1 MQLCAG
7 GGKSNAQLGSTSSLL
22 AIFASFFTFISS
34 SLSTTNNLTLC
45 FESSTI
51 FLACQRATIDRNVEK
66 RRNEMSH
73 FCGFF
78 QQVIILS
85 VAADDST
92 HRLRNSNYV
101 IHLLLL
107 QARAFDL
114 NQFSIWPHS
123 YTTKAASAVVELHR
137 SSFSATFCISL
148 SSNKNIWILWRV
160 KFIGRGIFLFRLI
173 TMSTLA
179 EMKQMKTAEKS
190 QSPI

>member
-1 MQLCAG
+1 MCWRRQI
-7 GGKSNAQLGSTSSLL
+7 KRSTWLDFFF
-22 AIFASFFTFISS
+22 FACHFCLFFTFISS

-107 QARAFDL
+107 QARAFE
-114 NQFSIWPHS
+114 SIFHLTALVYDKSGIGCCW
-123 YTTKAASAVVELHR
+123 ASQELAQR
-137 SSFSATFCISL
+137 D
-148 SSNKNIWILWRV
+148 
-160 KFIGRGIFLFRLI
+160 FLHFTI
-173 TMSTLA
+173 I
-179 EMKQMKTAEKS
+179 Q
-190 QSPI
+190 